1 MAITITKDNYP
12 ALANGTGI
20 SGKRVV
26 LYLNYGA
33 TATAEAPKWELVGG
47 LKSHTLSIS
56 AEVNTQQTKESG
68 YWAKG
73 AMISKSAELS
83 CEGVMERDD
92 TAQAAIE
99 AFMLDDEIT
108 AAKNALMFAIVDLD
122 TKEYVQLWAIPT
134 SWEISADGE
143 DMVMKSLS
151 ATVVGNPEKKTEFT
165 AS

>member
-1 MAITITKDNYP
+1 MAITITKENYP

-73 AMISKSAELS
+73 ALISKSAELS
-83 CEGVMERDD
+83 AEVVMERDD

-99 AFMLDDEIT
+99 AFMLDDDIT

>member
-83 CEGVMERDD
+83 CEVVMERDD

-99 AFMLDDEIT
+99 AFMLDDDIT

-122 TKEYVQLWAIPT
+122 TKDYVQLWAIPS

-151 ATVVGNPEKKTEFT
+151 ATVVGNPEKKTAFS

>member
-73 AMISKSAELS
+73 ALISKSAELS
-83 CEGVMERDD
+83 AEVVMERDD

-99 AFMLDDEIT
+99 AFMLDDDIT